1 MRQHP
6 SRDPFVPV
14 VRCAADL
21 LAVVPHTLGYWPA
34 DSLVL
39 FAAGGGTAGACVRVD
54 LPADPGDERFAEGF
68 VAELAELVGHD
79 ALSDRVFVIVY
90 TSRCTPPGT
99 PPPVHG
105 PGAVPAVLALVDEAA
120 RRADRAVAARWV
132 VAGERWWP
140 VEDPGDV
147 RDVARI
153 QDSAVNAALVAAG
166 SSYATAPRQAMDHEY
181 GALPAGT
188 RRGVVR
194 EAGRWARA
202 GRDGWHRLDRLA
214 GALAV
219 WEDVLTGVRDADGDW
234 LPAVLAHDD
243 DLLGFLAAG
252 LSDPVLADLLLA
264 LCATDDPT
272 GVLAAAAMW
281 AELCDGEPGAVS
293 AGDEPTGPTRDAAPA
308 GVAAV
313 PRRPGGAGPGGD
325 RPAAPPGA
333 ARLPAPDAGE
343 LIRLSRVLSGEWGGT
358 PAWPRLD
365 ALYRVLQ
372 ALLWLLEPG
381 AAPAP
386 ETAERGAE
394 RAAET
399 AAEETTAEEAAG
411 VDPAAV
417 RTVLAGVLVE
427 LAQLNRFRARGSHT
441 AHFVRRATALVPHHP
456 AALRVLRLADA
467 RPVPLW
473 ARDRATAWHS

>member
-6 SRDPFVPV
+6 TRDPFVPV

-34 DSLVL
+34 ESLVL

-54 LPADPGDERFAEGF
+54 LPADPGDERFAEAF

-79 ALSDRVFVIVY
+79 ALSDRVFAIVY
-90 TSRCTPPGT
+90 TSGCASPGT
-99 PPPVHG
+99 PPPAGG
-105 PGAVPAVLALVDEAA
+105 PGAVPAVLAFVDEAA

-132 VAGERWWP
+132 VAGEHWWP
-140 VEDPGDV
+140 VEDPEDV

-181 GALPAGT
+181 GALPADI
-188 RRGVVR
+188 RRGV
-194 EAGRWARA
+194 AGQAARWARA
-202 GRDGWHRLDRLA
+202 GRDGWHRLGRLA
-214 GALAV
+214 CTLAV

-234 LPAVLAHDD
+234 LPALLAHDD

-264 LCATDDPT
+264 ACATDDT
-272 GVLAAAAMW
+272 AGVLAAAAMW
-281 AELCDGEPGAVS
+281 AELCDGEHGPAD
-293 AGDEPTGPTRDAAPA
+293 AGDEPTGPTREAAPP

-313 PRRPGGAGPGGD
+313 PRRPAGGGPGGD
-325 RPAAPPGA
+325 RPGASPGA
-333 ARLPAPDAGE
+333 VRLPAPDAGE
-343 LIRLSRVLSGEWGGT
+343 LIRLSRVLSGEWEET
-358 PAWPRLD
+358 PAWPRLN

-372 ALLWLLEPG
+372 ALAWLLERG
-381 AAPAP
+381 DAPA
-386 ETAERGAE
+386 E
-394 RAAET
+394 
-399 AAEETTAEEAAG
+399 
-411 VDPAAV
+411 PAAV
-417 RTVLAGVLVE
+417 EAAESTAEGTAEAAAGSDAPAARVVLAGVLVE

-441 AHFVRRATALVPHHP
+441 AHFVRRATALVPCHP